1 MERGQHAFGP
11 GDSRAVFERLFSS
24 PEAGNTKRDLYRK
37 SILDYIAEDARSLKG
52 RLGQTDQQKL
62 DEYLT
67 GVRQI
72 EQRIVRAE
80 QQVRSRLLN
89 PAGLEKP
96 TGIPADY
103 QEHIRLMGDLMV
115 LAFQNDL
122 TRICTFMLANEGSN
136 KTYRFLGV
144 PEGHHQL
151 SHHQNDEEKLK
162 KIRKINQFHVAQF
175 AYIIERLKSTQEA
188 DGSTLL
194 DNSMVLY
201 GSDMS
206 DGNAHNNENLPI
218 LLAGRGGGTIA
229 SGRHVRYEQETPM
242 SNLLV
247 SMLNR
252 VGAQVEQIG
261 DSTGPLDGLV

>member
-1 MERGQHAFGP
+1 MHEV
-11 GDSRAVFERLFSS
+11 SR
-24 PEAGNTKRDLYRK
+24 
-37 SILDYIAEDARSLKG
+37 G

-89 PAGLEKP
+89 PTGLEKP
-96 TGIPADY
+96 TEIPGDY

-136 KTYRFLGV
+136 KSYRFLGV

-151 SHHQNDEEKLK
+151 SHHQNDPEKIEK
-162 KIRKINQFHVAQF
+162 DPQNQ
-175 AYIIERLKSTQEA
+175 
-188 DGSTLL
+188 
-194 DNSMVLY
+194 
-201 GSDMS
+201 
-206 DGNAHNNENLPI
+206 PI
-218 LLAGRGGGTIA
+218 SRGPVCLHCRTA
-229 SGRHVRYEQETPM
+229 
-242 SNLLV
+242 
-247 SMLNR
+247 
-252 VGAQVEQIG
+252 
-261 DSTGPLDGLV
+261 